1 MSTTGTT
8 THVGH
13 VVWHEL
19 LTTEVEK
26 AKSFYTDL
34 LGWEIEV
41 WKPEELAYPMI
52 SVDGQTHGGF
62 HTAPEGAPPHWL
74 GHVYVADVDTS
85 LAAATRL
92 GATVLAGPLDMPEV
106 GRFGVIADPQ
116 GAVISL
122 YTPEGDGPSGQGV
135 FAWDELLATDVE
147 AAKSFYA
154 EVVGW
159 TTSEMHME
167 TGAYTL
173 FNAPDGSQVA
183 GLMHKPDDVPSP
195 PAWVV
200 YLSTTDTDAAAERA
214 HALGG
219 TVAQE
224 PFDVPDVGRIA
235 IVVDSTGAAFGLFQ
249 AAGNPS

>member
-1 MSTTGTT
+1 MSTTTT
-8 THVGH
+8 QVGH

-19 LTTEVEK
+19 QTADVEK
-26 AKSFYTDL
+26 AKSFYTAL

-62 HTAPEGAPPHWL
+62 HTAPEGTPPHWL
-74 GHVYVADVDTS
+74 GHVYVADVDAS

-106 GRFGVIADPQ
+106 GRFGVMADPQ

-122 YTPEGDGPSGQGV
+122 YTPTGEGPAAQGV
-135 FAWDELLATDVE
+135 FTWDELLTTDVE
-147 AAKSFYA
+147 AAKAFYA

-159 TTSEMHME
+159 TASEMHME
-167 TGAYTL
+167 TGTYTL
-173 FNAPDGSQVA
+173 FQASDGTQVA
-183 GLMHKPDDVPSP
+183 GCMHKPDDVPGP

-200 YLSTTDTDAAAERA
+200 YLAATDTDALAERA
-214 HALGG
+214 SELGG
-219 TVAQE
+219 TIAQE

-235 IVVDSTGAAFGLFQ
+235 IVIDPTGAAFGLFQ
-249 AAGNPS
+249 PAANPA